1 MSMPLQFELHVD
13 DYMRLPDDLRAAVN
27 EWAKSEGLWG
37 VESGG
42 HLIRSFRL
50 GEGFIDAECIVEPPH
65 AIDGEVVT
73 ERRRIAVRTLP
84 PVELFGGDH
93 AG

>member
-1 MSMPLQFELHVD
+1 MNTPFELHVD
-13 DYMRLPDDLRAAVN
+13 DYMRLPIDVRAAVN
-27 EWAKSEGLWG
+27 EWAEGEGLWG
-37 VESGG
+37 VEGG

-73 ERRRIAVRTLP
+73 ERRRIPVGTLP
-84 PVELFGGDH
+84 PAELFRGIAD
-93 AG
+93 A